1 MFLIGGPA
9 AIEVFDMTIVLQV
22 HDFDEET
29 NLYTVTLSKSGEQRS
44 HQVHQ
49 AEILTLPYG
58 KRELRK
64 FNKLPPASPDTDSP
78 LLATLDANWPFDIT
92 GEPIVTVELKKKLIG
107 DFLNAT
113 SASALALRVCAVCE
127 GHILQSKGRTL
138 PLSDI
143 PNVHVLHKHM
153 TTEPCLYKE
162 DIDANGNS
170 FLCRPCEL
178 SLNKGRPPPCSIF
191 NVPLGELPD
200 ELKDLTFP
208 EMMLISPVMCK
219 SYVLK
224 LVSFAGPQAAQRA
237 VKGNCIA
244 FMSDIP
250 SVVKQVLLS
259 LHLVK
264 FKPVY
269 NPCF

>member
-44 HQVHQ
+44 HQLHQ

-78 LLATLDANWPFDIT
+78 LLATLDANWPFDVT
-92 GEPIVTVELKKKLIG
+92 GEPIVTVELKKKLMG
-107 DFLNAT
+107 NFLNAT
-113 SASALALRVCAVCE
+113 SASALSLRVCAVCD

-138 PLSDI
+138 PLTDI
-143 PNVHVLHKHM
+143 PNVHVLHKQM
-153 TTEPCLYKE
+153 TSEPCLYKE
-162 DIDANGNS
+162 DIDANGNC
-170 FLCRPCEL
+170 FLCRTCEL

-191 NVPLGELPD
+191 NVPLGEVPD
-200 ELKDLTFP
+200 ELKGLTFP

-244 FMSDIP
+244 FMSDIQ

-259 LHLVK
+259 TLASITHV
-264 FKPVY
+264 FS
-269 NPCF
+269 

>member
-1 MFLIGGPA
+1 MFIPYPGGSA
-9 AIEVFDMTIVLQV
+9 ALAVFDMTVVFQV
-22 HDFDEET
+22 HNFDEDT
-29 NLYTVTLSKSGEQRS
+29 TLYTVTLSKSGVQRS
-44 HQVHQ
+44 DELHEDEVL
-49 AEILTLPYG
+49 ALPYG
-58 KRELRK
+58 KQELKK
-64 FNKLPPASPDTDSP
+64 FKKLPPASGDTNTP

-92 GEPIVTVELKKKLIG
+92 GEPIVTVELKKKLMG
-107 DFLNAT
+107 NFLNAT
-113 SASALALRVCAVCE
+113 SATALSLRVCAVCD

-138 PLSDI
+138 PLTDI
-143 PNVHVLHKHM
+143 PNVHVLHNQM
-153 TTEPCLYKE
+153 TIEPCLYKD
-162 DIDANGNS
+162 DIDVNGNC

-200 ELKDLTFP
+200 ELKGLTFP

-244 FMSDIP
+244 FMSDIQ

-259 LHLVK
+259 TPASITHV
-264 FKPVY
+264 FS
-269 NPCF
+269 